1 MTTPVRV
8 RFAPSPTGI
17 PHVGNIRTAMFNW
30 LYARHTGGQFI
41 VRIEDTDQERKVEG
55 ALEAILESLL
65 WLGITW
71 DEGPTED
78 AKGNKGP
85 NGPYF
90 QSQRLPR
97 YREAAEKLLASGHA
111 YLCHCSTKRLE
122 QVRFEMQIAKRPPM
136 YDRRCRDKGY
146 GWADKPFPDASPV
159 PVVRFKTPLS
169 GQTRVQDRLRGEVV
183 NENSTLDDFVLLKSD
198 GFPTYHLANVVDD
211 HLMSI
216 SHVLR
221 AEEWLPSTPRHVL
234 LYEGFGWAPPVF
246 VHLPLI
252 LGADRSKLSKRH
264 GATSLLE
271 YRDKG
276 YLPEA
281 MVNYLALL
289 GWSLDDKT
297 EIISRDELIKNF
309 SLERIGKTGAIFN
322 QDKLMWVNGVYIRN
336 LASDDMARRA
346 MPFLEKG
353 LPAGVRRPLEQDFAR
368 RVMPLA
374 QERAKLLSDVPS
386 LLGFFFAEDLDFDP
400 TQLVQKGMTS
410 ASTLTALEA
419 ARQRV
424 ASLAI
429 FNEISMENELRT
441 LAQESSLTT
450 GQLFGVL
457 RVATTGEKAAPP
469 LFQTMAAL
477 GRERTLKRISRAIER
492 LRQQGPRDG

>member
-17 PHVGNIRTAMFNW
+17 PHVGNIRTALFNW

-41 VRIEDTDQERKVEG
+41 VRIEDTDQERRVQG

-65 WLGITW
+65 WLGIDW
-71 DEGPTED
+71 DEGPNID
-78 AKGNKGP
+78 GRGDKGP
-85 NGPYF
+85 HGPYF

-97 YREAAEKLLASGHA
+97 YREAADKLIASGHA
-111 YLCHCSTKRLE
+111 YLCHCSSKRLE

-146 GWADKPFPDASPV
+146 GWTDKPFPDASPT

-169 GQTRVQDRLRGEVV
+169 GQTRVQDKLRGEVTYD
-183 NENSTLDDFVLLKSD
+183 NATLDDFVLLKSD

-211 HLMSI
+211 HQMGI
-216 SHVLR
+216 THVLR
-221 AEEWLPSTPRHVL
+221 AEEWLPSTPRHAL
-234 LYEGFGWAPPVF
+234 LYAAFGWEPPVF
-246 VHLPLI
+246 AHMPLI

-271 YRDKG
+271 YRDQG

-297 EIISRDELIKNF
+297 EFISRDELIKNF
-309 SLERIGKTGAIFN
+309 SLERIGKAGAIFN
-322 QDKLMWVNGVYIRN
+322 LDKLMWMNGVYIRK
-336 LASDDMARRA
+336 LTPDDMARRA

-353 LPAGVRRPLEQDFAR
+353 LPDMVKRPLDESYAR

-374 QERAKLLSDVPS
+374 QERARLLSEVPA
-386 LLGFFFAEDLDFDP
+386 LVDFLFIEELDYEAP
-400 TQLVQKGMTS
+400 LVQKGMTD
-410 ASTLTALEA
+410 ASTLAALEA
-419 ARQRV
+419 SGKRIT
-424 ASLAI
+424 SLGTFDEA
-429 FNEISMENELRT
+429 SMETALRA

-450 GQLFGVL
+450 GQLFGAL
-457 RVATTGEKAAPP
+457 RVATTGKSAAPP

-477 GRERTLKRISRAIER
+477 GRERTLMRISRAAEK
-492 LRQQGPRDG
+492 LRQSGPRDS